1 MENIK
6 TLIFSFVSFM
16 HAVIGGQINESSF
29 YYTCFHSYLFSID
42 FFMNGYFHLN
52 TILKL
57 TDLGVVSISWKR
69 NNA

>member
-6 TLIFSFVSFM
+6 THIFSFVSFM
-16 HAVIGGQINESSF
+16 HALLGRHINERCL
-29 YYTCFHSYLFSID
+29 YYTCFHPYLFSID
-42 FFMNGYFHLN
+42 FFMNGYFYLN